1 MSTMTAHDF
10 PGFYTPYFSIGT
22 FPVAGIAAIA
32 IKFFCYRHFSTNP
45 NRPDFSD
52 VVYAICGSFLA
63 GMFLLF
69 LAGNLTDMLPTIN
82 NISLS
87 RTLES
92 FVENLISINLPILIV
107 VTFFTACVISIV
119 SEFIVLRFLTKDDE
133 VENLFII
140 SPAANFASYIV
151 QAVIVWIWV
160 TWIW

>member
-1 MSTMTAHDF
+1 MTAHDF

-32 IKFFCYRHFSTNP
+32 IKFFCYRRFSTNP

-63 GMFLLF
+63 GMFILF

-87 RTLES
+87 RTLE
-92 FVENLISINLPILIV
+92 NLISINLPILIA

-119 SEFIVLRFLTKDDE
+119 SEFIVLRFLAKDDE
-133 VENLFII
+133 VENLFIV
-140 SPAANFASYIV
+140 SPIANFASYTV
-151 QAVIVWIWV
+151 QAVIVWGWV
-160 TWIW
+160 TWVW